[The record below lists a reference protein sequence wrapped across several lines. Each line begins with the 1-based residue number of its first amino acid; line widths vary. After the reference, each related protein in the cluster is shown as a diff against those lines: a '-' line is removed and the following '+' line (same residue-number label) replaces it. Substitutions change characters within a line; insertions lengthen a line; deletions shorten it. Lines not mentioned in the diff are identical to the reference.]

1 MFANLALSALAATAA
16 FTGVANAQTSLPGVI
31 ATGPMGANNPENAIL
46 GTPVNQTSMAR
57 LLSLN
62 SIDDFCLFGPPEPNS
77 IIGNVEPIVVA
88 YCTQARNNAR
98 LIPEGTFTSVHFVKT
113 PLYWQIHGL
122 GDLTKINIA
131 DGDDGGELDPHGA
144 EDLGNPIGGNVTTN
158 ATGQD
163 VHYQEWMNFM
173 SYNQFCL
180 RICINANSTWSTA
193 LMCEHKLDVM
203 GCQFVMPGNYADNVF
218 DECDGDSAYPP
229 GIYPQADGSTSTF
242 AQRYTGTYTDGAG
255 VQQQWTIGQTVTP
268 ASAYS
273 LPATSNCVTY
283 SGINYAAAG
292 QNLGGGASGSSSGS
306 GSASASVT
314 GSMSS
319 ARASGSSAAQSSSGR
334 ASGSANP
341 SASGA
346 GANQSASPSGA
357 AGQQAVI
364 NLGAVA
370 GMATALFAAVVGGAL
385 VF

>member
-1 MFANLALSALAATAA
+1 MSCPSAGSSLI
-16 FTGVANAQTSLPGVI
+16 TS
-31 ATGPMGANNPENAIL
+31 
-46 GTPVNQTSMAR
+46 
-57 LLSLN
+57 
-62 SIDDFCLFGPPEPNS
+62 
-77 IIGNVEPIVVA
+77 
-88 YCTQARNNAR
+88 
-98 LIPEGTFTSVHFVKT
+98 
-113 PLYWQIHGL
+113 
-122 GDLTKINIA
+122 
-131 DGDDGGELDPHGA
+131 
-144 EDLGNPIGGNVTTN
+144 
-158 ATGQD
+158 
-163 VHYQEWMNFM
+163 FM